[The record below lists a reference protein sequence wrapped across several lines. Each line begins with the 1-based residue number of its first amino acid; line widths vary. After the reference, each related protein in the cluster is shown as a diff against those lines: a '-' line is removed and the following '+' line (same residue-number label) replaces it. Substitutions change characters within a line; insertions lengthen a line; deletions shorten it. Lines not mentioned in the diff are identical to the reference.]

1 VKTLALLI
9 VSIALLASSTLGSAA
24 TLRQQHS
31 ASGRAHPV
39 GALFHQLSGIR
50 FIGIRG
56 LASRPR
62 VAPAQATTTPT
73 VSPTPNAT
81 PTTTATSTYPDPLV
95 ILQNM
100 ITVLDQVASAHFDNT
115 IDGNQVNTEKLHI
128 DIPGDATCTGP
139 AMKGQV
145 TGSDTLE
152 GTSQK
157 TSYKASFIWINKKA
171 WVKSKATHQRWAKA
185 KATITPFTGFPLNF
199 QTEIFPLTCTGTQA
213 ARLSQ
218 PQQTSPQ
225 IKDLV
230 NLGPDTFQGIAVWH
244 IRFVIPTTDTTGQTL
259 DVQWDLLISQDHYLP
274 YVQTET
280 IPLDPQTSLIVKLV
294 MTKFGAKVTV
304 KKPKIGSTKP

>member
-1 VKTLALLI
+1 MKTLALLI
-9 VSIALLASSTLGSAA
+9 VSIVLLASSTLGSAA

-31 ASGRAHPV
+31 TSGRAHPV
-39 GALFHQLSGIR
+39 GALLHQLSGIR
-50 FIGIRG
+50 FVGIRG

-73 VSPTPNAT
+73 VTATPNAT
-81 PTTTATSTYPDPLV
+81 PTTTATSTYPDPQV

-100 ITVLDQVASAHFDNT
+100 ITVLEQVVSVHFDNT
-115 IDGNQVNTEKLHI
+115 IDGNQVNTEMLHI
-128 DIPGDATCTGP
+128 GIPGDATCTGP

-145 TGSDTLE
+145 AATDTLE

-171 WVKSKATHQRWAKA
+171 WVKSKATHQRWAKS
-185 KATITPFTGFPLNF
+185 KATITPLQGFTLNF
-199 QTEIFPLTCTGTQA
+199 QTDIFPLPCGGTQA

-230 NLGPDTFQGIAVWH
+230 NLGPDTFQGVAVWH
-244 IRFVIPTTDTTGQTL
+244 IRFVIPQTDTQGQTY
-259 DVQWDLLISQDHYLP
+259 DVQYDLLISQDHYLP
-274 YVQTET
+274 YVQTVT
-280 IPLDPQTSLIVKLV
+280 IALDPQTTVTNKSVL
-294 MTKFGAKVTV
+294 TKFGAKVAV